1 MAHYCKPTAKHDP
14 DIVVLHFGTNSLR
27 NDESPE
33 KIANDI
39 ASVAVAMKNDQNNVV
54 VSSIICRGDSLH
66 DKADLVNQLLYALC
80 GGLQLGYSDNSAIQK
95 EHLTCR
101 GRFPGL
107 HLNKIGSEIL
117 FSNIVNVINT

>member
-14 DIVVLHFGTNSLR
+14 DLVVLHFETNSLR

-33 KIANDI
+33 EIANDI

-54 VSSIICRGDSLH
+54 VSSIICRGDSLR
-66 DKADLVNQLLYALC
+66 DKADLVNQHLYALC
-80 GGLQLGYSDNSAIQK
+80 GEFQLGYSDNSAILK
-95 EHLTCR
+95 EHLMYR

-117 FSNIVNVINT
+117 